1 MSVNSYLHT
10 ALSPYQLNSAAME
23 LIKSLNESFSKE
35 LEEKILILINS
46 ASLHPKMSKY
56 QLSLT
61 HKALGDCYYNNEY
74 FQSALE
80 QYNRAVSNNPKIS
93 VKRRI
98 NKILN
103 MPIEKRI
110 TSLSPDIIAD
120 VTQFPEYKEILES
133 ENRKTQS
140 ELDSLWSDDTKKRE
154 LHSEIRKQLIN
165 EAQLENSV
173 YDAEHEAEIERRLNK
188 LGEPYISE
196 FYRIRE
202 ERSLTYNPNDTLSLK
217 DLDLLDLADMERSAS
232 FNGWVSFTLRK

>member
-103 MPIEKRI
+103 MPIEK
-110 TSLSPDIIAD
+110 
-120 VTQFPEYKEILES
+120 E
-133 ENRKTQS
+133 
-140 ELDSLWSDDTKKRE
+140 
-154 LHSEIRKQLIN
+154 
-165 EAQLENSV
+165 
-173 YDAEHEAEIERRLNK
+173 
-188 LGEPYISE
+188 
-196 FYRIRE
+196 
-202 ERSLTYNPNDTLSLK
+202 
-217 DLDLLDLADMERSAS
+217 
-232 FNGWVSFTLRK
+232 